1 MAVGQARHH
10 RLAIATLAVAVLLG
24 TQGCAMHQD
33 ARVVGSLTLEQAK
46 REAQSIEDDIAALI
60 PAQSVSHLEQM
71 QTGGLLSCNAKSA
84 YQWYGKTV
92 VDLRGGVDIQ
102 VILDDVVDKWKAD
115 KSFSV
120 SRRTESRR
128 TDFSK
133 ARIVELDGQYN
144 STYFVDVAK
153 ASDHITIASFS
164 QCFALPK
171 AADPGEQY

>member
-1 MAVGQARHH
+1 
-10 RLAIATLAVAVLLG
+10 
-24 TQGCAMHQD
+24 
-33 ARVVGSLTLEQAK
+33 
-46 REAQSIEDDIAALI
+46 
-60 PAQSVSHLEQM
+60 
-71 QTGGLLSCNAKSA
+71 
-84 YQWYGKTV
+84 

-120 SRRTESRR
+120 SRRT
-128 TDFSK
+128 DFSK

-144 STYFVDVAK
+144 STYFVNVAK